1 VRAGDAGRWAFLLDL
16 KHKGVMT
23 ILKPKL
29 NILLVAVAISFCSS
43 IPSFAQLATSTE
55 KKELISQFRKLTG
68 ADKVSGSIN
77 FSAAGVQDIL
87 SSVMEQDKELTDPQ
101 KIELR
106 KSVAEG
112 AARIDKVARDFLDDK
127 SQITVLSEEVIYRIY
142 DSVFTESELK
152 ELIAF
157 YQTPTGQK
165 AARFLPSLS
174 SEVQKAFGQVIQ
186 RKLSDLLQPKIQM
199 ETEQLKQKIKD
210 MKAKKSAN

>member
-1 VRAGDAGRWAFLLDL
+1 
-16 KHKGVMT
+16 MMM
-23 ILKPKL
+23 LKPKL
-29 NILLVAVAISFCSS
+29 NILLVAITITFCSS
-43 IPSFAQLATSTE
+43 IPSFAQQATSTE

-68 ADKVSGSIN
+68 ADTVRGAIN
-77 FSAAGVQDIL
+77 FSSDAVQDIL
-87 SSVMEQDKELTDPQ
+87 SSVIEQDKELTDTQ

-106 KSVAEG
+106 KSVTEA
-112 AARIDKVARDFLDDK
+112 AARIDKTARDFLNDK
-127 SQITVLSEEVIYRIY
+127 SQITELSEEVIYRIY
-142 DSVFTESELK
+142 DKAFTESELK

-186 RKLSDLLQPKIQM
+186 LKLNDLLQPKIQM

>member
-1 VRAGDAGRWAFLLDL
+1 
-16 KHKGVMT
+16 MMP
-23 ILKPKL
+23 KPKL
-29 NILLVAVAISFCSS
+29 NILLTAIMLTFCSS
-43 IPSFAQLATSTE
+43 IPSFAQQAISTE
-55 KKELISQFRKLTG
+55 KKELISQFRTLTG
-68 ADKVSGSIN
+68 ADKVNGSVN

-87 SSVMEQDKELTDPQ
+87 SSVIEQDKELADPQ
-101 KIELR
+101 NIELR

-112 AARIDKVARDFLDDK
+112 AARIDKVARGFLDDK

-142 DSVFTESELK
+142 DNAFNESELK

-174 SEVQKAFGQVIQ
+174 SEVQKAFGQVVQ
-186 RKLSDLLQPKIQM
+186 RKLNDLLQPKIQI
-199 ETEQLKQKIKD
+199 ETEQLKQKIKN